1 VKRPTGA
8 GASACAHESFYY
20 GCVRRGI
27 DVRLLAAVAAAV
39 FFGASAYTAIGDALG
54 SYSPGP
60 LAVFRMLVASVA
72 LAVYASF
79 SRMRLPRGRDLPAV
93 ALAGLLAF
101 AIYNV
106 ALNYGQLTASAGAAS
121 LIIASIPIFTGLLA
135 VAFLGERLDAL
146 GWAGIAVGFSG
157 IAMITVGEGGGF
169 GVNLGALLVLLAALS
184 ASVYFAFQKPYLEKY
199 GSLPFTA
206 YAIWAGAILLLP
218 FLPALVEEVQ
228 TAPPRDTLAVV
239 YLGIFPTIVAY
250 ATTAYVFSRLPASR
264 AVTLE
269 YLFPPVAILIAYLWL
284 DEIPTILSVVGG
296 TVALLGVALVNRRR
310 D

>member
-1 VKRPTGA
+1 
-8 GASACAHESFYY
+8 
-20 GCVRRGI
+20 
-27 DVRLLAAVAAAV
+27 LLAAVAAAV
-39 FFGASAYTAIGDALG
+39 LFGASAYAAIGDALG
-54 SYSPGP
+54 AYSPGP
-60 LAVFRMLVASVA
+60 LALFRMLVASAA
-72 LAVYASF
+72 LAVYAAF
-79 SRMRLPRGRDLPAV
+79 SRMRLPSVRDLPAV

-101 AIYNV
+101 ALYNV

-121 LIIASIPIFTGLLA
+121 LIIASIPIFTALLA
-135 VAFLGERLDAL
+135 VAFLGERPDAL
-146 GWAGIAVGFSG
+146 GWSGIAVGFCG
-157 IAMITVGEGGGF
+157 IALITVGEGSGF
-169 GVNLGALLVLLAALS
+169 GVNAGALLVLLAALS

-206 YAIWAGAILLLP
+206 YAIWAGALLLLP
-218 FLPALVEEVQ
+218 FLPALLEEVM
-228 TAPPRDTLAVV
+228 TAPPRATLAVV

-284 DEIPTILSVVGG
+284 GEIPTIVSVAGG
-296 TVALLGVALVNRRR
+296 AVALLGVALVNHRR

>member
-1 VKRPTGA
+1 
-8 GASACAHESFYY
+8 
-20 GCVRRGI
+20 VRRGI
-27 DVRLLAAVAAAV
+27 DVRLLAAATAAV
-39 FFGASAYTAIGDALG
+39 FFGASAYTAIGVALG
-54 SYSPGP
+54 SYSPSP
-60 LAVFRMLVASVA
+60 LALFRMLVASAA

-79 SRMRLPRGRDLPAV
+79 SRMRSPRGRDLPAV

-121 LIIASIPIFTGLLA
+121 LIIASIPIFTALLA
-135 VAFLGERLDAL
+135 VAFLGERPDAL
-146 GWAGIAVGFSG
+146 GWAGIVVGFSG

-169 GVNLGALLVLLAALS
+169 GVNAGALLVLLAALS

-199 GSLPFTA
+199 GSLRFTA
-206 YAIWAGAILLLP
+206 YAIWAGALLLVP

-228 TAPPRDTLAVV
+228 TAPPRATLAVV

>member
-1 VKRPTGA
+1 M
-8 GASACAHESFYY
+8 
-20 GCVRRGI
+20 
-27 DVRLLAAVAAAV
+27 LAAVAAAV
-39 FFGASAYTAIGDALG
+39 FFGASAYAAIGDALG

-60 LAVFRMLVASVA
+60 LALFRMLVASAV
-72 LAVYASF
+72 LAVYATL
-79 SRMRLPRGRDLPAV
+79 SRMRLPRRRDLPAV

-101 AIYNV
+101 ALYNV

-121 LIIASIPIFTGLLA
+121 LIIASIPIFTALLA
-135 VAFLGERLDAL
+135 VAFLGERPDAL
-146 GWAGIAVGFSG
+146 GWSGIAVGFCG
-157 IAMITVGEGGGF
+157 MALITVGERGGF
-169 GVNLGALLVLLAALS
+169 GVNAGALLVLLAALS

-206 YAIWAGAILLLP
+206 YAIWAGALLLLP
-218 FLPALVEEVQ
+218 FLPALVEEVM
-228 TAPPRDTLAVV
+228 TAPLRATLAVV

-284 DEIPTILSVVGG
+284 GEIPTILSVAGG
-296 TVALLGVALVNRRR
+296 AVALLGVALVNHRR